1 MISAVPP
8 TLSVI
13 LRRRRER
20 GATVFIV
27 VMVISLLTGIGIYAA
42 RSASMVDA
50 AAGNARQAVQTRY
63 MAEYGTLSVLAELG
77 SGAGAQYLSMVKAAT
92 DDCRSTQFVDVD
104 VAGRPPCYKV
114 FMGEL
119 AQGGRQFLNDP
130 DEDGPGSLGG
140 PVNLVQDALIGLR
153 GNFVVELT
161 DPVQTST
168 PVAGTDVG
176 GTGPRFEYV
185 TLTATSIGQVLPT
198 DSLAACDARAASV
211 AATQQIRARM
221 VVGPISH

>member
-1 MISAVPP
+1 M
-8 TLSVI
+8 

-27 VMVISLLTGIGIYAA
+27 VVVISLLTGIGVYAV
-42 RSASMVDA
+42 RVASMVDA

-63 MAEYGTLSVLAELG
+63 MAEYGALSVLAELG
-77 SGAGAQYLSMVKAAT
+77 SGTATQYLSMVRAAT

-104 VAGRPPCYKV
+104 VAGRAPCYKV

-119 AQGGRQFLNDP
+119 AEGGREFLNEP
-130 DEDGPGSLGG
+130 GDEGPGSLGG
-140 PVNLVQDALIGLR
+140 PVNLI
-153 GNFVVELT
+153 NFVVELT
-161 DPVQTST
+161 DPVQTGA
-168 PVAGTDVG
+168 PVAGTDIG

-185 TLTATSIGQVLPT
+185 TVTATSIGQVLPADT
-198 DSLAACDARAASV
+198 LASCDARAASV

-221 VVGPISH
+221 VVGPIARCMNRSLMHARHELLARMKG